1 MKRRTAI
8 KNLAALVAAHGLGF
22 WQAAQAAGMLLP
34 PPGFY
39 RLRGDVRLND
49 QPARQGMLVGPGDTV
64 STGPDGE
71 AIYIIGKD
79 VYLQR
84 DRSVV
89 SITGDALKSGLR
101 IITGKLLS
109 VFGKGTK
116 QIRVPT
122 ATIGIRG
129 TACYIEAAAEQ
140 VYFCLCYG
148 TVDIVAAH
156 DPAQTATVTTRYHD
170 SPFNLSASGTFLQP
184 APVINHT
191 DAELILLES
200 LVGRVPPFKEGIGTY
215 STGRY

>member
-1 MKRRTAI
+1 MKRRTAL
-8 KNLAALVAAHGLGF
+8 KNLATLAAAHGLGF
-22 WQAAQAAGMLLP
+22 WQAAQAAGVLLP

-39 RLRGDVRLND
+39 RLRGDVRLNG

-64 STGPDGE
+64 TTGADGE

-89 SITGDALKSGLR
+89 SITGDAVKSGLR

-109 VFGKGTK
+109 VFGKGAK

-129 TACYIEAAAEQ
+129 TACYIEAAEEQ

-156 DPAQTATVTTRYHD
+156 DAAQKATITTRYHD
-170 SPFNLSASGTFLQP
+170 SPFNLSATGRFMQP

-200 LVGRVPPFKEGIGTY
+200 LVGRVPPFQQLPGSYT
-215 STGRY
+215 TRY

>member
-1 MKRRTAI
+1 MKRRTAL
-8 KNLAALVAAHGLGF
+8 KNLAALAAAHGLGF

-49 QPARQGMLVGPGDTV
+49 KPARQGMLVGPGDTV
-64 STGPDGE
+64 TTGPDGE

-89 SITGDALKSGLR
+89 SITGDAIKSGLR

-129 TACYIEAAAEQ
+129 TACYIEAAADQ

-156 DPAQTATVTTRYHD
+156 DPSQTATVTTHYHD
-170 SPFNLSASGTFLQP
+170 SPFNLSASGRFLQP
-184 APVINHT
+184 ATVINHT

-200 LVGRVPPFKEGIGTY
+200 LVGRVPPFQELPGSYAT
-215 STGRY
+215 RY

>member
-1 MKRRTAI
+1 MQRRSAL
-8 KNLAALVAAHGLGF
+8 KNLAALAVTHGLGF
-22 WQAAQAAGMLLP
+22 WQAAQAAGVLLP

-39 RLRGDVRLND
+39 RLHGDVRLND
-49 QPARQGMLVGPGDTV
+49 QPARQGMLISPGDTV
-64 STGPDGE
+64 TTGADGE

-84 DRSVV
+84 DRSIV
-89 SITGDALKSGLR
+89 SITGDAVKSGLR

-109 VFGKGTK
+109 VFGKGAR
-116 QIRVPT
+116 QLRVPT

-129 TACYIEAAAEQ
+129 TACYIEATDEQ

-156 DPAQTATVTTRYHD
+156 DPSQRATVTTRYHD
-170 SPFNLSASGTFLQP
+170 SPFNLSASCAFLQP
-184 APVINHT
+184 APVINHS

-200 LVGRVPPFKEGIGTY
+200 LVGRVPPFQELMGSYT
-215 STGRY
+215 TRY

>member
-1 MKRRTAI
+1 MQRRTTLKTLSA
-8 KNLAALVAAHGLGF
+8 LALLHAPGF
-22 WQAAQAAGMLLP
+22 WQNLLAAGALLP

-39 RLRGDVRLND
+39 RLRGDVRLNG
-49 QPARQGMLVGPGDTV
+49 QPARLGQLVTPGDTV

-71 AIYIIGKD
+71 AIYIIGQD

-84 DRSVV
+84 DRSRV
-89 SITGDALKSGLR
+89 SLAGDALRSGLR
-101 IITGKLLS
+101 VINGKLLS
-109 VFGKGTK
+109 VFAKGER

-129 TACYIEAAAEQ
+129 TACYIEASADQ

-148 TVDIVAAH
+148 TAEVTAAS
-156 DPAQTATVTTRYHD
+156 DPAQVRTITTRHHD
-170 SPFNLSASGTFLQP
+170 SPFNLNADANFMQA

-200 LVGRVPPFKEGIGTY
+200 LVGRVPPFQEIAGTY
-215 STGRY
+215 TPRY

>member
-1 MKRRTAI
+1 MRRRTAL
-8 KNLAALVAAHGLGF
+8 KNLAALAAVHGLGF

-64 STGPDGE
+64 TTGADGE

-84 DRSVV
+84 DRSIV
-89 SITGDALKSGLR
+89 SITGDVVKSGLR

-109 VFGKGTK
+109 VFGKGAK
-116 QIRVPT
+116 QITVPT

-129 TACYIEAAAEQ
+129 TACYIEATAEQ

-156 DPAQTATVTTRYHD
+156 DPAQTATLTTRYHD
-170 SPFNLSASGTFLQP
+170 SPFNLSASGRFMQP

-200 LVGRVPPFKEGIGTY
+200 LVGRIPPFQQLPGSYT
-215 STGRY
+215 TRY